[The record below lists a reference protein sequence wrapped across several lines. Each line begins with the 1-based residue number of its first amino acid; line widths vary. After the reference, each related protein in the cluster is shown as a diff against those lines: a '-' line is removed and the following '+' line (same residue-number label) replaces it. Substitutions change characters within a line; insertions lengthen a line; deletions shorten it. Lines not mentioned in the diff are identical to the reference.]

1 MTDVEIH
8 GTVHRGFEAVA
19 EAMAAN
25 FVDPGEVGAA
35 AAAFVEGEAIVDI
48 WAGRA
53 RPEVPW
59 ARDTIVPVFSATKGA
74 AALVIHVLADRGALD
89 IQAPI
94 ARYWPEFAQHGKES
108 VTVEHVLTHTSG
120 VLRVDDYLPRI
131 GDGEFLN
138 DLDRI
143 ADTISACRPD
153 FEPGSRVAYQ
163 AVTYGYILG
172 EVVRRVDGRTLGK
185 VWREEIAEPFGID
198 FWIGLPPEEHNR
210 VAELYDAPPPQEPAV
225 QFYLAMFTPD
235 TLQGQAMMVDQ
246 GGFLKMADRAND
258 PAALTAE
265 IPAAGGVGSAVA
277 MATWYAI
284 LANGGALH
292 GRRLVTGE
300 SIATHS
306 KERSTGNDLVSM
318 MDSRFALGYAL
329 PTPLSPYVHI
339 EHAFGHSG
347 FGGSVGFADPSRRLS
362 FGYAMNQLR
371 LPAPDEVTRAERLI
385 TALYESL

>member
-1 MTDVEIH
+1 MTAVEIH
-8 GTVHRGFEAVA
+8 GTVDPGFEAIA

-25 FVDPGEVGAA
+25 FTNPGEVGAA
-35 AAAFVEGEAIVDI
+35 AAAVVEGEVVVDI
-48 WAGRA
+48 WAGLA
-53 RPEVPW
+53 RPGVPW

-74 AALVIHVLADRGALD
+74 TALVIHVLADRGELD
-89 IQAPI
+89 IKAPI
-94 ARYWPEFAQHGKES
+94 ARYWPEFAQHGKGS

-120 VLRVDDYLPRI
+120 VLRVNDYLPRI
-131 GDGEFLN
+131 GDGDFLN

-143 ADTISACRPD
+143 AETISACRLD

-172 EVVRRVDGRTLGK
+172 EIVRRVDGRTLGTI
-185 VWREEIAEPFGID
+185 WREEIAEPFGID
-198 FWIGLPPEEHNR
+198 FWIGLPLEEHGR
-210 VAELYDAPPPQEPAV
+210 VAELYDAPPPDEPAV

-235 TLQGQAMMVDQ
+235 TLQGQAMMVDG
-246 GGFLKMADRAND
+246 GGFLSMADRANE
-258 PAALTAE
+258 PSALTAE
-265 IPAAGGVGSAVA
+265 IPAAGGVGSARA

-284 LANGGALH
+284 LANGGTLG
-292 GRRLVTGE
+292 GRQLVSGE
-300 SIATHS
+300 SITRHS
-306 KERSTGNDLVSM
+306 AERSAGNDLVSM
-318 MDSRFALGYAL
+318 MESRFALGYAL

-385 TALYESL
+385 TALYGSL